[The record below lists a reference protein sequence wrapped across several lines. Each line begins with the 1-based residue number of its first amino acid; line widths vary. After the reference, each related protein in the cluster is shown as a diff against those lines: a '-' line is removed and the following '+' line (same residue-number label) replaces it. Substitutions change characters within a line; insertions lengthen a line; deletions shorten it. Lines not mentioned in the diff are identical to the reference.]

1 VLAVYNWPAGTERY
15 RKVTRFVQA
24 FFYRPHDLQGPPY
37 HAKWRAIDVTAPV
50 LGWTRF
56 AAAQDWIKK
65 AGLDS
70 NGPTRHARAD
80 EGGGKREAV
89 AMSPQER
96 NALFTQFDAYRKRQT
111 AQLDSTGLL
120 DARQRDALFAEFLA
134 YQKQQTRN
142 LNSAGLPDAR
152 QPGAGFAVS
161 VN

>member
-1 VLAVYNWPAGTERY
+1 LIEPDRPVSTVAVGNVLAVYNWPAGTERY

-111 AQLDSTGLL
+111 AQLDSTGF
-120 DARQRDALFAEFLA
+120 ARRAA
-134 YQKQQTRN
+134 TRRAIRGIPR
-142 LNSAGLPDAR
+142 LSKAANS
-152 QPGAGFAVS
+152 
-161 VN
+161 